1 MSIKSSEP
9 TRESIAALCGAFLVR
24 AARLKRYKAK

>member
-9 TRESIAALCGAFLVR
+9 TRGSSAALRGECVVR
-24 AARLKRYKAK
+24 AARLER